1 MIIVFITL
9 FMFGQNDSTRTS
21 VYDEFSHVPWEAD
34 SEMEFYVQEICWR
47 TLRINTSRVINEA
60 ACGRGR
66 EEVRLQGCHSKGL
79 G

>member
-34 SEMEFYVQEICWR
+34 SEMEFYVQKF
-47 TLRINTSRVINEA
+47 V
-60 ACGRGR
+60 G
-66 EEVRLQGCHSKGL
+66 GL
-79 G
+79 SGLIPLE